1 MNKQTPHSK
10 ENEYK
15 NNSEPSANRALPP
28 SGEPEGASGASF
40 ISHSLS
46 LPLQSV
52 SAVLTLLNEG
62 CTIPF
67 ISRYRKERTG
77 GLDEVQ
83 ITDISELYDRLKEL
97 GKRKETILKTIRE
110 QEKLTP
116 ELEARIR
123 ACMDSTELED
133 IYLPYKP
140 KRRTRAQIAREQGL
154 EPLALAIMEEAKAPP
169 SSPEGR
175 REAPP
180 NLPEGGG
187 DKLAS
192 ILQKYQGRA
201 KESLSSRVHI
211 GTPPLSGRSGGAPLP
226 LSGRSGGALALD
238 IIAEIVSE
246 NQQARNTVRTAYQ
259 RGAVITSKVIK
270 KMKDTDEAQKF
281 ADYFDFSEP
290 LRRCNSHRLLAMR
303 RGEDQGI
310 LRVSITIDG
319 EECISRLTRQFVRGH
334 GVCQTL
340 VSQAVEDSFK
350 RLINP
355 SIENEFAALSKE
367 RADEEAIKVFTENLR
382 QLLLSP
388 PLGQKRV
395 LALDPGF
402 ANGCKIACLDEQGN
416 LLHHEIIYPHPP
428 SNQVRQ
434 ATEALQRMINTY
446 KIEAIAIGNG
456 TASRESKEFVENIT
470 TETTAG
476 PSPSPL
482 PRREGSDYCHLPK
495 SKQQFTDN
503 TSPINSKPQSAGHT
517 TPLPLGEGS
526 GEGPVGPVASASSL
540 FIFLVSEDGASIY
553 SASPVAREE
562 FPNEDVTTRGAI
574 SIGRRLM
581 DPLAELVKIDPKSI
595 GVGQYQHDV
604 DQSKLKHS
612 LDQTVMSCV
621 NQVGVNL
628 NTASLHLL
636 TYVSGLGPALA
647 RNIIDYRREHG
658 AFTSRA
664 QLKKVKRL
672 GDTAFQQC
680 AGFLR
685 IPNAKNPLDNSAVHP
700 ESYHIVEQMAKDLK
714 CTIKELIG
722 NKKLLAEIDI
732 KRYLTPQPPLRR
744 ERGSE
749 ASPNPSERRGGAPP
763 NLPEKGGVPMRTRED
778 KGALNLSQHLSEVSA
793 SLPPLPSEGSGEAT
807 LRDILTEL
815 EKPGRDP
822 RGEVEVFEFD
832 KNVHTLNDLIVG
844 MELPGIVTN
853 ITNFGAFVDIGV
865 HQDGLVHISQLSD
878 RFVTDPTQVIRL
890 HQHVRV
896 RVVEVDMRRKRI
908 ALSMKNIKQ

>member
-1 MNKQTPHSK
+1 MNKQTPYSK

-15 NNSEPSANRALPP
+15 NNSEPSANRALPL
-28 SGEPEGASGASF
+28 SGEPEGASDASF

-52 SAVLTLLNEG
+52 SAVLTLLSEG

-116 ELEARIR
+116 ELEAKIL

-154 EPLALAIMEEAKAPP
+154 EPLALAIMREAQKPTAPP
-169 SSPEGR
+169 D
-175 REAPP
+175 
-180 NLPEGGG
+180 LPEGGG

-201 KESLSSRVHI
+201 KESLSSRVRI
-211 GTPPLSGRSGGAPLP
+211 GTPPLSGRSGGAPIP
-226 LSGRSGGALALD
+226 LSGESEGALALD

-303 RGEDQGI
+303 RGEALGI

-334 GVCQTL
+334 GVCQSL
-340 VSQAVEDSFK
+340 VTQAVEDSFK

-355 SIENEFAALSKE
+355 SIENEFATLSKE

-402 ANGCKIACLDEQGN
+402 ANGCKIACLDEQGK

-428 SNQVRQ
+428 RNQTRQ

-456 TASRESKEFVENIT
+456 TASRESKEFVET
-470 TETTAG
+470 SLT
-476 PSPSPL
+476 PQPPL
-482 PRREGSDYCHLPK
+482 RRERGREASPNPSERRGVPMRTREDKGALNLPPHL
-495 SKQQFTDN
+495 SKELASL
-503 TSPINSKPQSAGHT
+503 SP
-517 TPLPLGEGS
+517 PLS
-526 GEGPVGPVASASSL
+526 GRSGGASS
-540 FIFLVSEDGASIY
+540 IFLVSEDGASIY

-658 AFTSRA
+658 PFTSRA

-672 GDTAFQQC
+672 GDTAYQQC

-685 IPNAKNPLDNSAVHP
+685 IPDAKNPLDNSAVHP

-714 CTIKELIG
+714 CTIKDLIG
-722 NKKLLAEIDI
+722 NKKLLAEIDV
-732 KRYLTPQPPLRR
+732 KRYLTSQPPLRR

-832 KNVHTLNDLIVG
+832 KNVHTLSDLIIG

>member
-1 MNKQTPHSK
+1 MNRQPPYSK

-15 NNSEPSANRALPP
+15 NNSEHSANRALPL
-28 SGEPEGASGASF
+28 SGEPEGAPVTSF

-52 SAVLTLLNEG
+52 SAVITLLNEG

-83 ITDISELYDRLKEL
+83 ITDISDLYDRLKEL

-110 QEKLTP
+110 QERLTP
-116 ELEARIR
+116 ELEAKIR

-154 EPLALAIMEEAKAPP
+154 EPLALAIMEEASPNP
-169 SSPEGR
+169 SER
-175 REAPP
+175 RGEAPP
-180 NLPEGGG
+180 DLPEPTVTDRREVKGGVPMRTRENKGTLNLPQHLS
-187 DKLAS
+187 KVFA
-192 ILQKYQGRA
+192 
-201 KESLSSRVHI
+201 SLS
-211 GTPPLSGRSGGAPLP
+211 PLP
-226 LSGRSGGALALD
+226 SEGSGEALALD

-259 RGAVITSKVIK
+259 RGAVITSKVVK
-270 KMKDTDEAQKF
+270 KMKDTEEAQKF

-303 RGEDQGI
+303 RGEAQGI
-310 LRVSITIDG
+310 LRVSITIDS
-319 EECISRLTRQFVRGH
+319 EECISRLTRQFVRGQ

-355 SIENEFAALSKE
+355 SIENEFATLSKE
-367 RADEEAIKVFTENLR
+367 RADEEAIKVFSENLR

-395 LALDPGF
+395 LALDPSF

-428 SNQVRQ
+428 RNQVRQ

-526 GEGPVGPVASASSL
+526 GEGPVGSASSL

-658 AFTSRA
+658 PFTSRA

-672 GDTAFQQC
+672 GDTAYQQC

-685 IPNAKNPLDNSAVHP
+685 IPDAKNPLDNSAVHP

-714 CTIKELIG
+714 CTIKDLIG
-722 NKKLLAEIDI
+722 NKKLLAEIDV

-793 SLPPLPSEGSGEAT
+793 SLPPLLSEGLGEAT

-832 KNVHTLNDLIVG
+832 KNVHTLSDLIIG

>member
-1 MNKQTPHSK
+1 MIRQTPYNK
-10 ENEYK
+10 NNEPK
-15 NNSEPSANRALPP
+15 NNSEHSANRALPP
-28 SGEPEGASGASF
+28 SGEPEGASDASF

-46 LPLQSV
+46 LPPQSI

-83 ITDISELYDRLKEL
+83 ITDISELNDRLKEL

-154 EPLALAIMEEAKAPP
+154 EPLALAMMEEAQNPTAPP
-169 SSPEGR
+169 D
-175 REAPP
+175 
-180 NLPEGGG
+180 LPEGGG

-201 KESLSSRVHI
+201 KESLSSRVRI

-226 LSGRSGGALALD
+226 PSGESEGALALD

-303 RGEDQGI
+303 RGEAQGI
-310 LRVSITIDG
+310 LRVSITIDS

-355 SIENEFAALSKE
+355 SIENEFATLSKE

-428 SNQVRQ
+428 RNQVRQ
-434 ATEALQRMINTY
+434 ATEALQRMISTY

-456 TASRESKEFVENIT
+456 TASRESKEFVENSLT
-470 TETTAG
+470 
-476 PSPSPL
+476 PQPPL
-482 PRREGSDYCHLPK
+482 RRERGREASPNPSERRGVPIPPHL
-495 SKQQFTDN
+495 SKELASL
-503 TSPINSKPQSAGHT
+503 SP
-517 TPLPLGEGS
+517 PLS
-526 GEGPVGPVASASSL
+526 GRSGGAS
-540 FIFLVSEDGASIY
+540 IFLVSEDGASIY

-562 FPNEDVTTRGAI
+562 FPDEDVTTRGAI

-647 RNIIDYRREHG
+647 RNIVDYRREHG
-658 AFTSRA
+658 PFTSRT

-685 IPNAKNPLDNSAVHP
+685 IPDAKNPLDNSAVHP
-700 ESYHIVEQMAKDLK
+700 ESYHIVEQMAKDLR

-722 NKKLLAEIDI
+722 NKKLLAEIDV

-744 ERGSE
+744 ERGS
-749 ASPNPSERRGGAPP
+749 AGNGSLKDGDKLKKSLPSCERIGTP
-763 NLPEKGGVPMRTRED
+763 L
-778 KGALNLSQHLSEVSA
+778 LSEGLGEVS
-793 SLPPLPSEGSGEAT
+793 

-832 KNVHTLNDLIVG
+832 KNVHTLNDLIIG

-853 ITNFGAFVDIGV
+853 ITNFGVFVDIGV

-896 RVVEVDMRRKRI
+896 RVVEVDMCRKRI
-908 ALSMKNIKQ
+908 GLSMKNIKQ

>member
-1 MNKQTPHSK
+1 MSK
-10 ENEYK
+10 EWKKVMKKKIMKIDKTK
-15 NNSEPSANRALPP
+15 NNSNDTPTVGVSQCSLPSLRGRGRGRGWLGDTLGGP
-28 SGEPEGASGASF
+28 SSF

-46 LPLQSV
+46 LPLKSV
-52 SAVLTLLNEG
+52 SAVLTLLDEG

-77 GLDEVQ
+77 NLDEVQ
-83 ITDISELYDRLKEL
+83 ITNISDLYNRLKEL

-116 ELEARIR
+116 ELEAKIL

-154 EPLALAIMEEAKAPP
+154 EPLALAIMKEAQNPTAP
-169 SSPEGR
+169 SDSPEGGR
-175 REAPP
+175 GAPP
-180 NLPEGGG
+180 NLPERGGVPMRTQKG
-187 DKLAS
+187 EYLTLPPHLSKAFAS
-192 ILQKYQGRA
+192 L
-201 KESLSSRVHI
+201 
-211 GTPPLSGRSGGAPLP
+211 PLP
-226 LSGRSGGALALD
+226 LSGESEGAVGALD

-310 LRVSITIDG
+310 LRVSITIDD

-355 SIENEFAALSKE
+355 SIENEFATLSKN

-382 QLLLSP
+382 QLLLSA

-402 ANGCKIACLDEQGN
+402 ANGCKIACLDAQGN
-416 LLHHEIIYPHPP
+416 LLHHEVIYPHPP
-428 SNQVRQ
+428 RNQVRQ
-434 ATEALQRMINTY
+434 AIEALQRMINTY

-456 TASRESKEFVENIT
+456 TASRESETFISNI
-470 TETTAG
+470 
-476 PSPSPL
+476 L
-482 PRREGSDYCHLPK
+482 
-495 SKQQFTDN
+495 Q
-503 TSPINSKPQSAGHT
+503 NSANNFGNILKY
-517 TPLPLGEGS
+517 
-526 GEGPVGPVASASSL
+526 V
-540 FIFLVSEDGASIY
+540 VSEDGASIY

-562 FPNEDVTTRGAI
+562 FPDEDVTTRGAV

-647 RNIIDYRREHG
+647 RNIIEYRREHG

-672 GDTAFQQC
+672 GDTAYQQC

-685 IPNAKNPLDNSAVHP
+685 IPDAKNPLDNSAVHP

-714 CTIKELIG
+714 CTIKDLIG
-722 NKKLLAEIDI
+722 NKNLLAEIDV

-763 NLPEKGGVPMRTRED
+763 NLPEKGGVPMSTRED

-832 KNVHTLNDLIVG
+832 KNVHTLSDLIIG

>member
-1 MNKQTPHSK
+1 MIRQTPYSK
-10 ENEYK
+10 DNEPK
-15 NNSEPSANRALPP
+15 NKSEHSANRTLPL
-28 SGEPEGASGASF
+28 SGEPEGANASF

-77 GLDEVQ
+77 NLDEVQ
-83 ITDISELYDRLKEL
+83 ITNISELYNRLKEL

-110 QEKLTP
+110 QEKLTA
-116 ELEARIR
+116 ELEAKIWS
-123 ACMDSTELED
+123 CMDSTELED

-154 EPLALAIMEEAKAPP
+154 EPLALAIM
-169 SSPEGR
+169 
-175 REAPP
+175 REASP
-180 NLPEGGG
+180 NPSERGG

-201 KESLSSRVHI
+201 KESLFSRARI
-211 GTPPLSGRSGGAPLP
+211 GTPPFTSLRSVTVGSGRSGGAPLP
-226 LSGRSGGALALD
+226 LSGESEGALD

-259 RGAVITSKVIK
+259 RGAIITSKVIK
-270 KMKDTDEAQKF
+270 KMRDTDEAQKF
-281 ADYFDFSEP
+281 SDYFDFSEP

-303 RGEDQGI
+303 RGEAQGI
-310 LRVSITIDG
+310 LRVSISIDSG
-319 EECISRLTRQFVRGH
+319 ECVTRLTRQFVRGH

-340 VSQAVEDSFK
+340 VNQAVEDSFK

-355 SIENEFAALSKE
+355 SIEKEFVTLSKE
-367 RADEEAIKVFTENLR
+367 RADDEAIKVFTENLR
-382 QLLLSP
+382 QLLLSA

-402 ANGCKIACLDEQGN
+402 ANGCKIACLDAQGN

-428 SNQVRQ
+428 RNQVRQ
-434 ATEALQRMINTY
+434 ATEALRRMIRTY

-456 TASRESKEFVENIT
+456 TASRESETFISNI
-470 TETTAG
+470 
-476 PSPSPL
+476 L
-482 PRREGSDYCHLPK
+482 
-495 SKQQFTDN
+495 Q
-503 TSPINSKPQSAGHT
+503 NSANNFGNILKY
-517 TPLPLGEGS
+517 
-526 GEGPVGPVASASSL
+526 V
-540 FIFLVSEDGASIY
+540 VSEDGASIY

-562 FPNEDVTTRGAI
+562 FPDEDVTTRGAV

-647 RNIIDYRREHG
+647 RNIIEYRREHG

-672 GDTAFQQC
+672 GDTAYQQC

-714 CTIKELIG
+714 CTIKDLIG
-722 NKKLLAEIDI
+722 NQSLLAQIDI
-732 KRYLTPQPPLRR
+732 QRYKSITTQPPLRR

-749 ASPNPSERRGGAPP
+749 APSSSLEGGRGAPP
-763 NLPEKGGVPMRTRED
+763 NLPEPTVTDRREVKGGVPMRTRED
-778 KGALNLSQHLSEVSA
+778 KGTLNLPQHLRKVSA
-793 SLPPLPSEGSGEAT
+793 SLSPPPSGRSGGAPT

-832 KNVHTLNDLIVG
+832 KNIHTLNDLIVG

>member
-1 MNKQTPHSK
+1 MIRQTPYSK
-10 ENEYK
+10 DNEPK
-15 NNSEPSANRALPP
+15 NKSEHSANRTLPL
-28 SGEPEGASGASF
+28 SGEPEGANASF

-77 GLDEVQ
+77 NLDEVQ
-83 ITDISELYDRLKEL
+83 ITNISELYNRLKEL

-110 QEKLTP
+110 QEKLTA
-116 ELEARIR
+116 ELEAKIWS
-123 ACMDSTELED
+123 CMDSTELED

-154 EPLALAIMEEAKAPP
+154 EPLALAIMREASPNP
-169 SSPEGR
+169 SER
-175 REAPP
+175 RGEAPP
-180 NLPEGGG
+180 DLPERGG

-201 KESLSSRVHI
+201 KESLFSRARI
-211 GTPPLSGRSGGAPLP
+211 GTPPLSGRSGG
-226 LSGRSGGALALD
+226 ALD

-259 RGAVITSKVIK
+259 RGAIITSKVIK
-270 KMKDTDEAQKF
+270 KMRDTDEAQKF
-281 ADYFDFSEP
+281 SDYFDFSEP

-303 RGEDQGI
+303 RGEAQGI
-310 LRVSITIDG
+310 LRVSISIDSG
-319 EECISRLTRQFVRGH
+319 ECVTRLTRQFVRGH

-340 VSQAVEDSFK
+340 VNQAVEDSFK

-355 SIENEFAALSKE
+355 SIENEFATLSKE

-382 QLLLSP
+382 QLLLSA
-388 PLGQKRV
+388 PLAQKRV

-402 ANGCKIACLDEQGN
+402 ANGCKIACLDAQGN
-416 LLHHEIIYPHPP
+416 LLHHEVIYPHPP
-428 SNQVRQ
+428 RNQVRQ
-434 ATEALQRMINTY
+434 ATEALQRMINAY

-456 TASRESKEFVENIT
+456 TASRESETFISNI
-470 TETTAG
+470 
-476 PSPSPL
+476 L
-482 PRREGSDYCHLPK
+482 
-495 SKQQFTDN
+495 Q
-503 TSPINSKPQSAGHT
+503 NSANNFGNILKY
-517 TPLPLGEGS
+517 
-526 GEGPVGPVASASSL
+526 V
-540 FIFLVSEDGASIY
+540 VSEDGASIY

-562 FPNEDVTTRGAI
+562 FPDEDVTTRGAV

-628 NTASLHLL
+628 NTASRHLL

-647 RNIIDYRREHG
+647 QNIIDYRREHG

-714 CTIKELIG
+714 CTIKDLIG
-722 NKKLLAEIDI
+722 NQSLLAQIDI
-732 KRYLTPQPPLRR
+732 QRYKSITPQPPLRR

-749 ASPNPSERRGGAPP
+749 APSSSLEGGRGAPP
-763 NLPEKGGVPMRTRED
+763 NLPEPTVTDRREVKGGVPMRTRED
-778 KGALNLSQHLSEVSA
+778 KGALNLPQHLSKVFA
-793 SLPPLPSEGSGEAT
+793 SLSPPLSGRLGGALEAT

-832 KNVHTLNDLIVG
+832 KNIHTLNDLIVG

-853 ITNFGAFVDIGV
+853 ITNFGVFVDIGV

-896 RVVEVDMRRKRI
+896 RVVEVDMHRKRI
-908 ALSMKNIKQ
+908 GLSMKNIKQ

>member
-1 MNKQTPHSK
+1 MNRQPPYSK

-15 NNSEPSANRALPP
+15 NNSEHSANRALPL
-28 SGEPEGASGASF
+28 SGEPEGAPVTSF

-52 SAVLTLLNEG
+52 SAVITLLNEG

-83 ITDISELYDRLKEL
+83 ITDISDLYDRLKEL

-110 QEKLTP
+110 QERLTP
-116 ELEARIR
+116 ELEAKIR

-154 EPLALAIMEEAKAPP
+154 EPLALAIMEEASPNP
-169 SSPEGR
+169 SER
-175 REAPP
+175 RGEAPP
-180 NLPEGGG
+180 DLPEPTVTDRREVKGGVPMRTRENKGTLNLPQHLS
-187 DKLAS
+187 KVFA
-192 ILQKYQGRA
+192 
-201 KESLSSRVHI
+201 SLS
-211 GTPPLSGRSGGAPLP
+211 PLP
-226 LSGRSGGALALD
+226 SEGSGEALALD

-259 RGAVITSKVIK
+259 RGAVITSKVVK
-270 KMKDTDEAQKF
+270 KMKDTEEAQKF

-303 RGEDQGI
+303 RGEAQGI
-310 LRVSITIDG
+310 LRVSITIDS
-319 EECISRLTRQFVRGH
+319 EECISRLTRQFVRGQ

-428 SNQVRQ
+428 RNQVRQ

-526 GEGPVGPVASASSL
+526 GEGPVGSASSL

-658 AFTSRA
+658 PFTSRA

-672 GDTAFQQC
+672 GDTAYQQC

-685 IPNAKNPLDNSAVHP
+685 IPDAKNPLDNSAVHP

-714 CTIKELIG
+714 CTIKDLIG
-722 NKKLLAEIDI
+722 NKKLLAEIDV

-793 SLPPLPSEGSGEAT
+793 SLPPLLSEGLGEAT

-832 KNVHTLNDLIVG
+832 KNVHTLSDLIIG

>member
-1 MNKQTPHSK
+1 MEIDKT
-10 ENEYK
+10 K
-15 NNSEPSANRALPP
+15 NNSNDTPTVGVSQCSLPSLRGRGRGRGWLGDTLAD
-28 SGEPEGASGASF
+28 SSSF

-46 LPLQSV
+46 FPLKSV
-52 SAVLTLLNEG
+52 SAVLTLLDEG

-77 GLDEVQ
+77 NLDEVQ
-83 ITDISELYDRLKEL
+83 ITNISELNDRLKEL

-116 ELEARIR
+116 ELEAKIL

-154 EPLALAIMEEAKAPP
+154 EPLALAIMEEAQKPTAP
-169 SSPEGR
+169 SDSPEGGR
-175 REAPP
+175 GAPP
-180 NLPEGGG
+180 NLPERGGVPMRTQKG
-187 DKLAS
+187 EYLTLPPHISKELAN
-192 ILQKYQGRA
+192 
-201 KESLSSRVHI
+201 LS
-211 GTPPLSGRSGGAPLP
+211 LP
-226 LSGRSGGALALD
+226 LSGESEGAVGALY

-290 LRRCNSHRLLAMR
+290 LRRCNSHRLLAMC
-303 RGEDQGI
+303 RGEAQGI

-319 EECISRLTRQFVRGH
+319 EECISRLTHQFVRGH

-355 SIENEFAALSKE
+355 SIENEFAALSKN

-382 QLLLSP
+382 QLLLSA

-402 ANGCKIACLDEQGN
+402 ANGCKIACLDAQGN
-416 LLHHEIIYPHPP
+416 LLHHEVIYPHPP
-428 SNQVRQ
+428 RNQVRQ
-434 ATEALQRMINTY
+434 AIEALQRMINTY

-456 TASRESKEFVENIT
+456 TASRESETFISNI
-470 TETTAG
+470 
-476 PSPSPL
+476 L
-482 PRREGSDYCHLPK
+482 
-495 SKQQFTDN
+495 Q
-503 TSPINSKPQSAGHT
+503 NSANNFGNILKY
-517 TPLPLGEGS
+517 
-526 GEGPVGPVASASSL
+526 V
-540 FIFLVSEDGASIY
+540 VSEDGASIY

-562 FPNEDVTTRGAI
+562 FPDEDVTTRGAV

-647 RNIIDYRREHG
+647 RNIIEYRREHG

-672 GDTAFQQC
+672 GDTAYQQC
-680 AGFLR
+680 AGFLH
-685 IPNAKNPLDNSAVHP
+685 IPDAKNPLDNSAVHP

-714 CTIKELIG
+714 CTITDLIG
-722 NKKLLAEIDI
+722 NKKLLAEIDV
-732 KRYLTPQPPLRR
+732 KRYLNTNSLTPSPPSSSP
-744 ERGSE
+744 ERG
-749 ASPNPSERRGGAPP
+749 RGAPP
-763 NLPEKGGVPMRTRED
+763 NLPERGGVPMRTRED
-778 KGALNLSQHLSEVSA
+778 KGALNLPQHLSKVSA
-793 SLPPLPSEGSGEAT
+793 SLSPPPSGRSGGALEAT

-832 KNVHTLNDLIVG
+832 KNIHTLNDLIVG

-853 ITNFGAFVDIGV
+853 ITNFGVFVDIGV

-896 RVVEVDMRRKRI
+896 RVVEVDMHRKRI
-908 ALSMKNIKQ
+908 GLSMKNIKQ